1 MLKINIIKNI
11 FICSIFF
18 FITSCSNVSQKHT
31 SAWDP
36 IEPVNR
42 AVFSFNM
49 FFDTYALEP
58 STKVYRYIMPDFIEN
73 ALARHFNWLKK
84 PGGALNSSLQGKFE
98 EAFNL
103 VINFSINSLALGFIN
118 ITGENQDIPS
128 SDFDQTLTS
137 YGINPGP
144 YLVLPFAGPTTLRG
158 VGGTLLDGTLD
169 PLNLAG
175 TSNVAKVKATELPI
189 KALNTRAKYFDEIN
203 ELKYNSIDAYSVF
216 KSVYFQRMRAIEN
229 NVDNSSKDSYISDGA
244 IDAFF
249 IQNE

>member
-1 MLKINIIKNI
+1 MQKLNLIKKISVCSFLFIIV
-11 FICSIFF
+11 
-18 FITSCSNVSQKHT
+18 SCSNISNKHT
-31 SAWDP
+31 TAWDP
-36 IEPVNR
+36 IEPINR
-42 AVFSFNM
+42 VVFSFNM

-58 STKVYRYIMPDFIEN
+58 VAKVYSYIIPDIIET
-73 ALARHFNWLKK
+73 ALSRHFNWLKK

-98 EAFNL
+98 ESFNL
-103 VINFSINSLALGFIN
+103 ILDFSINSLAFGFIN
-118 ITGENQDIPS
+118 ITGDDQNIDS
-128 SDFDQTLTS
+128 SNFDETLTS
-137 YGINPGP
+137 YGLNPGP
-144 YLVLPFAGPTTLRG
+144 YLILPFAGPTTLRG

-175 TSNVAKVKATELPI
+175 TSNVTKLKATELPL

-216 KSVYFQRMRAIEN
+216 KSFYFQRMRAIDN
-229 NVDNSSKDSYISDGA
+229 NVDNSSKGSYISDGA